1 MTLIILETNV
11 KNNDKVIDRGF
22 VINNRI
28 VHSPYQMKDEEESAG
43 NDEVVTADAPSASEY
58 HDTRHL
64 FFTIVPSSLSSI
76 QSVTILHDFQR
87 FSTRAAIKPC
97 LILESPVDA
106 NLNLA
111 PGSLWNSKRTPVASS
126 RSSSRSGAAR
136 ISVTLFRQTADSLHP
151 RRGQTYRKSFERC
164 SPRRTSEPSM
174 MPRHRIVVLRWRNWI
189 ASWELGL
196 DSTCKLSSSVAREK
210 KRNHSR

>member
-1 MTLIILETNV
+1 
-11 KNNDKVIDRGF
+11 
-22 VINNRI
+22 
-28 VHSPYQMKDEEESAG
+28 MKDEEESAG

-151 RRGQTYRKSFERC
+151 RRGQTYRKSLERC
-164 SPRRTSEPSM
+164 SPRRTSEPST

-210 KRNHSR
+210 KRNHSRLWILEFFWLGHIPHIIDKNSLFFSLF